1 MRKGNH
7 TTITT
12 TNSASTEE
20 ADAYFSQPFV
30 NRSKRGKGTKSMAS
44 TSTTVRKAL
53 PEPATT
59 AASSAPFKI
68 VQGIQAEEQW
78 LKLFFYGDF
87 GAGKTVL
94 AASAVDVEDMQDV
107 LIINIE
113 AGLTSIVG
121 SKAVR
126 NHKYIDSIPV
136 KSFEEF
142 VYVHR
147 MLLAYCQARNDKDKE
162 RLARMAEKYGFPEL
176 AKRRYRTVIIDSM
189 SELNQVSLAR
199 AFGEN
204 ADDLLSTSVSDDTRR
219 DYGRNREA
227 MVKTIRAFRNL
238 PMHVIAT
245 CGKDDIDPE
254 RKRFKRQPRLTGS
267 LSKEVQAFWDVVG
280 LLETATGISD
290 TKDGEDEKVILRRL
304 WLQPMGKWDAKN
316 RLSSQDVTYLDDPNM
331 EKLVGLLTGKS
342 VKK

>member
-1 MRKGNH
+1 MRRREALVEDRPSDE
-7 TTITT
+7 
-12 TNSASTEE
+12 SAAFFNTG
-20 ADAYFSQPFV
+20 FT
-30 NRSKRGKGTKSMAS
+30 NRSKRGKKEVKKPMTTS
-44 TSTTVRKAL
+44 TSTQVRKPLA
-53 PEPATT
+53 EPAST
-59 AASSAPFKI
+59 AASDAPFKI

-78 LKLFFYGDF
+78 LKLFFYGDY

-113 AGLTSIVG
+113 AGLTSIIG

-126 NHKYIDSIPV
+126 NTKYIDSIPV
-136 KSFEEF
+136 KTFEEF

-147 MLLAYCQARNDKDKE
+147 MLLAYCQARDDGDKE
-162 RLARMAEKYGFPEL
+162 RLKRMAEKYQFPPL
-176 AKRRYRTVIIDSM
+176 AKRRYRTLIIDSM

-204 ADDLLSTSVSDDTRR
+204 QDDLLNTTDSDDTRR
-219 DYGRNREA
+219 DFGRNKQA
-227 MVKTIRAFRNL
+227 MVKAIRAMRNL
-238 PMHVIAT
+238 PLHVIAT

-254 RKRFKRQPRLTGS
+254 RKRFKRQPRLTGA
-267 LSKEVQAFWDVVG
+267 LAKEVQAFWDVVG
-280 LLETATGISD
+280 LLETATGTSEI
-290 TKDGEDEKVILRRL
+290 KDGEDEKVILRRL

-331 EKLVGLLTGKS
+331 EKLVGLLTADTVRK
-342 VKK
+342 